1 MEKYEHKSRKRHKS
15 LPSKIILCK
24 NIELLSKV
32 SHIYKHTQMSDCQQI
47 VKMLISIRQNA

>member
-1 MEKYEHKSRKRHKS
+1 MSSYFFNKKVVT
-15 LPSKIILCK
+15 
-24 NIELLSKV
+24 KV

>member
-1 MEKYEHKSRKRHKS
+1 MNLIYYSIEKSYT
-15 LPSKIILCK
+15 
-24 NIELLSKV
+24 KV

>member
-1 MEKYEHKSRKRHKS
+1 MYLLEHIP
-15 LPSKIILCK
+15 LIFEILGAFG
-24 NIELLSKV
+24 LLLTKV

>member
-1 MEKYEHKSRKRHKS
+1 MKKSDSRQDK
-15 LPSKIILCK
+15 
-24 NIELLSKV
+24 EAKV

>member
-1 MEKYEHKSRKRHKS
+1 MVD
-15 LPSKIILCK
+15 IISDIK
-24 NIELLSKV
+24 ARSGAYVTKV